1 MNGELIETYEEPT
14 LTDASDISESHNQ
27 ENSVGPLAMRKRKFT
42 TYAFFC
48 VLKRF
53 LEWIF

>member
-1 MNGELIETYEEPT
+1 MDGELMETYEEPT
-14 LTDASDISESHNQ
+14 LTDANDISGSHNQ
-27 ENSVGPLAMRKRKFT
+27 QDPVGPLTMRKRKFT
-42 TYAFFC
+42 TYASLH